1 MAGQPQYLRRLD
13 GWKARISVQDCMGG
27 WLDSQYLYMNL
38 FWVEHC
44 VHQLQIWA
52 LALIV
57 GKKHG
62 QNQRWPKET
71 AHPSYR
77 HGALGGHTEG
87 ASEETGG
94 HPVLFRWVCT

>member
-1 MAGQPQYLRRLD
+1 M
-13 GWKARISVQDCMGG
+13 
-27 WLDSQYLYMNL
+27 
-38 FWVEHC
+38 
-44 VHQLQIWA
+44 HQLQIWA

-62 QNQRWPKET
+62 QNQTWPKET

-87 ASEETGG
+87 ANEETGG
-94 HPVLFRWVCT
+94 IQCFSGGCEPDNEQDPGHQCPWLVGPRQFHPEADGCQ